1 LRTLLLPVETMKYLF
16 DCVESPFE
24 YNIENDEVE
33 NNIVVTN
40 GSLNLVVTNLD
51 YDVPDDYWDEFV

>member
-1 LRTLLLPVETMKYLF
+1 MKYLF